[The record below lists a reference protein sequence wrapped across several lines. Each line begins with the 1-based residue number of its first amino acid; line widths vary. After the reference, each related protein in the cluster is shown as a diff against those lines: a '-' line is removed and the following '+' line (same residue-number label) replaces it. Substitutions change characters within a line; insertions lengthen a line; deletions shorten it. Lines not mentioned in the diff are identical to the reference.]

1 MVVPETGM
9 VREEGRSV
17 THDLPRQDSTHHSIS
32 HMLTCKEWVTGKRL
46 EIERSR
52 TGSAIWEVRKNGDGG
67 PGDEETN
74 TRRKEDEVG

>member
-1 MVVPETGM
+1 
-9 VREEGRSV
+9 
-17 THDLPRQDSTHHSIS
+17 
-32 HMLTCKEWVTGKRL
+32 MLTCKEWVTGKRL